1 MREKVLQH
9 HRAEVIYD
17 TEHWELLAAKRDVAL
32 TVMERLG
39 DLAPQVYGSVARGDV
54 HRGSDIDIIVPRP
67 IPSLEVESRLEVTR
81 REVVAATPWLTPK
94 AHYHLDPEVTVTH
107 PLWHPTPAEE
117 GFHRFDGALD
127 LPALRTDM
135 RVAGVDKRLVLV
147 TPTSK
152 GHTEEAVQEVG
163 PSQVA
168 RALDIPLAVVEERV
182 SVLVRRDAIGRT
194 GVFLRR
200 ELAPDES
207 VEAVARE
214 VQPRFQ
220 RRR

>member
-1 MREKVLQH
+1 
-9 HRAEVIYD
+9 
-17 TEHWELLAAKRDVAL
+17 
-32 TVMERLG
+32 
-39 DLAPQVYGSVARGDV
+39 
-54 HRGSDIDIIVPRP
+54 
-67 IPSLEVESRLEVTR
+67 
-81 REVVAATPWLTPK
+81 
-94 AHYHLDPEVTVTH
+94 
-107 PLWHPTPAEE
+107 
-117 GFHRFDGALD
+117 
-127 LPALRTDM
+127 
-135 RVAGVDKRLVLV
+135 RLVLV

>member
-9 HRAEVIYD
+9 HRADVVYD
-17 TEHWELLAAKRDVAL
+17 TEHWELLASKRSVAL
-32 TVMERLG
+32 AVMERLG

-54 HRGSDIDIIVPRP
+54 HRGSDIDIIIPRP
-67 IPSLEVESRLEVTR
+67 IPSLEVESRLEVIG

-94 AHYHLDPEVTVTH
+94 AHYHLGPEVTVTH

-117 GFHRFDGALD
+117 GFHRFGGAVD
-127 LPALRTDM
+127 HPELRADK
-135 RVAGVDKRLVLV
+135 RVTGVDKRLVLV

-152 GHTEEAVQEVG
+152 GHTEEAAQEVG

-182 SVLVRRDAIGRT
+182 SVLVRRDVIGRT

-200 ELAPDES
+200 ELAPDENI
-207 VEAVARE
+207 EEVARE
-214 VQPRFQ
+214 VRPRFQ